1 MLAPLGDYGGPTRT
15 MPPLP
20 GSPAI
25 DAALVDPL
33 ITTGQRG
40 FARPNGPLPDIGA
53 AEAYPLA
60 GAPGFVD
67 EDLDGIDDRLETGIF
82 GDTMTASATSDTDCD
97 AGPGARPV
105 AGRDMT
111 ASATS
116 DTDCDGSTDAEEIGN
131 MTNPLD
137 PNDHFRI
144 LSSGKPP
151 VFDPQTNPVFNL
163 TISTFPGLDYRCEH
177 GSTLGG
183 SWAPLGD
190 PFTADD
196 FTTTVQVLLDPGRDF
211 VRAVRE

>member
-97 AGPGARPV
+97 
-105 AGRDMT
+105 
-111 ASATS
+111 
-116 DTDCDGSTDAEEIGN
+116 GSTDAEEIGN

-137 PNDHFRI
+137 PNDHFRM

-151 VFDPQTNPVFNL
+151 RLRSADQ
-163 TISTFPGLDYRCEH
+163 SGLQ
-177 GSTLGG
+177 
-183 SWAPLGD
+183 P
-190 PFTADD
+190 DD
-196 FTTTVQVLLDPGRDF
+196 FDLPRTRLPL
-211 VRAVRE
+211 